1 MYLEPHRLREREAGK
16 PVVTVPLVL
25 YTDDTSGNR
34 SKKWNLFNSWN
45 VLLAGLPRR
54 LNSQMSNIHF
64 LSCSDTV
71 SVLDMA
77 EPIADELMHLE
88 NEGVVVYDAHLDCD
102 VLVVAP
108 LLCIISDNPRSSE
121 VVNHLRGAASK
132 FCRMCMVKN

>member
-1 MYLEPHRLREREAGK
+1 
-16 PVVTVPLVL
+16 
-25 YTDDTSGNR
+25 
-34 SKKWNLFNSWN
+34 
-45 VLLAGLPRR
+45 
-54 LNSQMSNIHF
+54 
-64 LSCSDTV
+64 
-71 SVLDMA
+71 MA

>member
-1 MYLEPHRLREREAGK
+1 MYLEPHSLRGRAAGK

-88 NEGVVVYDAHLDCD
+88 NEDVVVYDAHLDCD